1 MTKIKTDPDR
11 ELNGFT
17 LKTHYIPGAKIR
29 DARRVQVLL
38 PRSYENDNKQSYP
51 VIYMFDGQN
60 LFYDQESFSGISWR
74 VSEALAHYPDLPAM
88 IIVAIDNSID
98 RINEYSPW
106 QIESDLNFP
115 DEHQG
120 KGGGGIYHADY
131 IVDKVK
137 SFIDEN
143 YRTKKDFEHTGL
155 IGSSL
160 GGVMT
165 AYMGIEYA
173 DIFGSL
179 GVFSLANQLFKN
191 AFSAFISN
199 KNVSKDQKIY
209 IQVGTEEVITNAGNA
224 ENAAKQDY
232 LDCSIYYQK
241 QLIAHG
247 ADVKNIDFNVYI
259 GEKHNE
265 KYWGD
270 HLPECLRFMSA
281 DW

>member
-1 MTKIKTDPDR
+1 MSKVKNDPDR

-17 LKTHYIPGAKIR
+17 LKTHYIPGDKAR
-29 DARRVQVLL
+29 DTKRVQVLL
-38 PRSYENDNKQSYP
+38 PRSYEEDKENYP
-51 VIYMFDGQN
+51 VVYMFDGQN
-60 LFYDQESFSGISWR
+60 LFYDEESYSGISWR
-74 VSEALAHYPDLPAM
+74 VSEALAHYPDLPTM
-88 IIVAIDNSID
+88 IVVAINNSID

-106 QIESDLNFP
+106 RIESSFNLDEDLI
-115 DEHQG
+115 G
-120 KGGGGIYHADY
+120 KGGGGVSHAQY
-131 IVDKVK
+131 IVENVK
-137 SFIDEN
+137 PFIDKN
-143 YRTKKDFEHTGL
+143 YRTKSDFEHTGL

-165 AYMGIEYA
+165 AYMGIKYA
-173 DIFGSL
+173 DVFGSL

-191 AFSAFISN
+191 AFSAFLSN
-199 KNVSKDQKIY
+199 KKISQNQKVY
-209 IQVGTEEVITNAGNA
+209 IQVGTEEVISEDNNGT
-224 ENAAKQDY
+224 AAKQDY

-247 ADVKNIDFNVYI
+247 ADVKSIDFNVYI
-259 GEKHNE
+259 GETHNE